1 MLGFSPLS
9 SAPLGSAGDAPT
21 PVILAPISG
30 VQGNSQAGVL
40 GFTTVQQPTQGI
52 TGVEAT
58 AEVTDQPIARQPASV
73 SLTGFDLTAED
84 DIKPVTLIIG
94 SYFSLYVLPEHTA
107 ELGTLPLTGFN
118 YVASVDSAG
127 ELTTEVSA
135 VGVAKVAS
143 VGGVETT
150 SEIGSVVAS
159 VDMNQ
164 GITGFDVSAENGTL
178 SVVVHAFVDIS
189 GVDATLEVTRMPHVP
204 VDTTISTGFENTL
217 EVEELANTPVDTTI
231 STGFENTLETDDL
244 GNTPVVKIIG
254 SAGVNTTQVG
264 ELENTPKQVTIT
276 GFGPVTFVGTLG
288 NLNADRTVVGVE
300 AVSQVKAPLNDPGI
314 GITTGAEGTLE
325 SEGLANRSTLQVVA
339 GYEHTLELEE
349 LDNESSIQVISGSEA
364 TQELTNF
371 QGIPIATDSVNHLV
385 QVSGVEATG
394 ELTTV
399 QTSRNPSALLY
410 PWEMEAQL
418 GNVVALSVADV
429 EISGQELTTEVG
441 AAPTV
446 SLITT
451 RVVPLTGFDLT
462 NSLGN
467 VSVDGIVVDF
477 ETLAQNF
484 EIARN
489 VIPEALASRK
499 VFPIAG
505 ARKLAA

>member
-9 SAPLGSAGDAPT
+9 SSPLGSAGGAPT

-40 GFTTVQQPTQGI
+40 GFTAVQQPVQEI

-58 AEVTDQPIARQPASV
+58 GEVTDQPIARQPASV

-84 DIKPVTLIIG
+84 DIKPVTFIIG

-118 YVASVDSAG
+118 YVVSVTSAG

-178 SVVVHAFVDIS
+178 SVVVHAFVDVS
-189 GVDATLEVTRMPHVP
+189 GVDATLEITRMPHVP
-204 VDTTISTGFENTL
+204 VITEITDSFERTLELEGLDNDPVITTISTGFENT
-217 EVEELANTPVDTTI
+217 V
-231 STGFENTLETDDL
+231 ETDDL
-244 GNTPVVKIIG
+244 GNTPVVQGI
-254 SAGVNTTQVG
+254 S
-264 ELENTPKQVTIT
+264 
-276 GFGPVTFVGTLG
+276 GFGPSTFVGNLG
-288 NLNADRTVVGVE
+288 NTSVSRTIVGVE
-300 AVSQVKAPLNDPGI
+300 VTGETKAPINDPAVAT
-314 GITTGAEGTLE
+314 TTGAEGILE
-325 SEGLANRSTLQVVA
+325 SEGLANRSPLQVVA

-349 LDNESSIQVISGSEA
+349 LDNESVIQVISGSEA

-371 QGIPIATDSVNHLV
+371 QGMPIATDSVNHLV

-394 ELTTV
+394 ELAPV

-489 VIPEALASRK
+489 VIPEALASRE

-505 ARKLAA
+505 ARRLAA

>member
-9 SAPLGSAGDAPT
+9 SSTLASTGDAPV
-21 PVILAPISG
+21 PVTLAPVTG
-30 VQGNSQAGVL
+30 VQALGQVGVT
-40 GFTTVQQPTQGI
+40 GFTTVQQPTQEI

-58 AEVTDQPIARQPASV
+58 GELTDQPIARQNASI
-73 SLTGFDLTAED
+73 SITGFDLTVED

-94 SYFSLYVLPEHTA
+94 SYFTLLVLPEHTA

-135 VGVAKVAS
+135 VGVAKVAYVYGTEATGE
-143 VGGVETT
+143 VGT
-150 SEIGSVVAS
+150 SVAS

-164 GITGFDVSAENGTL
+164 GITGLDLSADFTAL
-178 SVVVHAFVDIS
+178 SVVVHALVDIS
-189 GVDATLEVTRMPHVP
+189 GVDATLEITRMPHVP
-204 VDTTISTGFENTL
+204 VVTEITGSFERTLELEELDNDSVITIVSTGFENTA
-217 EVEELANTPVDTTI
+217 ETEE
-231 STGFENTLETDDL
+231 L
-244 GNTPVVKIIG
+244 GNTPVVQGI
-254 SAGVNTTQVG
+254 S
-264 ELENTPKQVTIT
+264 
-276 GFGPVTFVGTLG
+276 GFGPNTLIG
-288 NLNADRTVVGVE
+288 NLDNTPVVRTVVGVE
-300 AVSQVKAPLNDPGI
+300 ATGEIKAPINDPAVA
-314 GITTGAEGTLE
+314 ITTGSEGTLE
-325 SEGLANRSTLQVVA
+325 SEGLANRSPLQVVA

-349 LDNESSIQVISGSEA
+349 LDNESVIQGISGSEA

-371 QGIPIATDSVNHLV
+371 QGMPIATDSVNHLV
-385 QVSGVEATG
+385 QVAGVEATG
-394 ELTTV
+394 EITPV

-418 GNVVALSVADV
+418 GNVVTLTGSFSGLSGLEVTA
-429 EISGQELTTEVG
+429 EVG
-441 AAPTV
+441 VAPTV

-451 RVVPLTGFDLT
+451 KVVPLTGFDLT

-499 VFPIAG
+499 VLPIAG
-505 ARKLAA
+505 ARRLAA

>member
-1 MLGFSPLS
+1 MLGFSPLAS
-9 SAPLGSAGDAPT
+9 GSLGSAGDAST

-40 GFTTVQQPTQGI
+40 GLTAVQQPTQEI

-58 AEVTDQPIARQPASV
+58 GEVTDQPIASQPAFV

-94 SYFSLYVLPEHTA
+94 SYFSVYVLPEHTA

-135 VGVAKVAS
+135 VGVAKVAYVYGTEATGE
-143 VGGVETT
+143 VGT
-150 SEIGSVVAS
+150 SVAS

-164 GITGFDVSAENGTL
+164 GITGLDLSADFTAL

-189 GVDATLEVTRMPHVP
+189 GVDATLEITRMPHVP
-204 VDTTISTGFENTL
+204 VVTEITDSFERTLELEELDNDPVITVVSTGFENT
-217 EVEELANTPVDTTI
+217 VETE
-231 STGFENTLETDDL
+231 DL
-244 GNTPVVKIIG
+244 GNTPVVQ
-254 SAGVNTTQVG
+254 GVS
-264 ELENTPKQVTIT
+264 
-276 GFGPVTFVGTLG
+276 GFGPNTFVG
-288 NLNADRTVVGVE
+288 NLDNTPVVRTVVGVE
-300 AVSQVKAPLNDPGI
+300 ANGETKAPINDPAVAT
-314 GITTGAEGTLE
+314 TTGAEGILE
-325 SEGLANRSTLQVVA
+325 SEGLANRSPLQVVA
-339 GYEHTLELEE
+339 GYEHTLELDE
-349 LDNESSIQVISGSEA
+349 LDNESVIQGISGSEA

-371 QGIPIATDSVNHLV
+371 QGMPIATDGVNHLV

-394 ELTTV
+394 EVTPV

-418 GNVVALSVADV
+418 GNVVT
-429 EISGQELTTEVG
+429 LTGSFSNIIGLEVTAEVG
-441 AAPTV
+441 VAPTV

-451 RVVPLTGFDLT
+451 KVVPLTGFDLT

-499 VFPIAG
+499 VLPIAG
-505 ARKLAA
+505 ARRLAA

>member
-9 SAPLGSAGDAPT
+9 SATLASTGDAQV
-21 PVILAPISG
+21 PVTLAPVTG
-30 VQGNSQAGVL
+30 VQAAGQTGVL
-40 GFTTVQQPTQGI
+40 GLTTVQQPTQEI

-58 AEVTDQPIARQPASV
+58 GEVTDQPIARQPVSV

-94 SYFSLYVLPEHTA
+94 SYFTLLVLPEHTA

-118 YVASVDSAG
+118 YVASVESAG

-135 VGVAKVAS
+135 VGVAKVAY
-143 VGGVETT
+143 VDGVEAT
-150 SEIGSVVAS
+150 SEVGSVVAS

-164 GITGFDVSAENGTL
+164 GITGLALSTEFAAL
-178 SVVVHAFVDIS
+178 SVVVHAFT
-189 GVDATLEVTRMPHVP
+189 DATGLEATSEITRMPHVP
-204 VDTTISTGFENTL
+204 VVTEITDSFERTLELEELVNDPVIAIISTGLEHL
-217 EVEELANTPVDTTI
+217 GEVE
-231 STGFENTLETDDL
+231 DL
-244 GNTPVVKIIG
+244 GNTPVVQGIG
-254 SAGVNTTQVG
+254 GFGSNTFVG
-264 ELENTPKQVTIT
+264 NLGNTPVVQGIG
-276 GFGPVTFVGTLG
+276 GFGPNTFVGNLG
-288 NLNADRTVVGVE
+288 NTPVVRTLVGVE
-300 AVSQVKAPLNDPGI
+300 ATGEIKAPINDPAVA
-314 GITTGAEGTLE
+314 TATGAEGTLE
-325 SEGLANRSTLQVVA
+325 SEGLANRSPLQVVV
-339 GYEHTLELEE
+339 GYDLTLELEE
-349 LDNESSIQVISGSEA
+349 LDNESVIQGISGSEA

-371 QGIPIATDSVNHLV
+371 QGMPIATDSVNHLV

-394 ELTTV
+394 EVTPV

-429 EISGQELTTEVG
+429 NVSGQELTTEVG
-441 AAPTV
+441 TAPTV

-489 VIPEALASRK
+489 VTPEALASRK

-505 ARKLAA
+505 ARRLAA

>member
-9 SAPLGSAGDAPT
+9 SSTLASTGDIPVPAIIAPVD
-21 PVILAPISG
+21 G
-30 VQGNSQAGVL
+30 VQASGQTGVL
-40 GFTTVQQPTQGI
+40 GLTTVQQPTQEI

-94 SYFSLYVLPEHTA
+94 SYFSVYVLPEHTA
-107 ELGTLPLTGFN
+107 ELGTLPLTGLTR
-118 YVASVDSAG
+118 VIEVTSAG

-135 VGVAKVAS
+135 VGVAKIAYVSGEEA
-143 VGGVETT
+143 T

-164 GITGFDVSAENGTL
+164 GITGLALSAENGTL
-178 SVVVHAFVDIS
+178 SVVVHAFT
-189 GVDATLEVTRMPHVP
+189 DATGLEATSEITRMPHVP
-204 VDTTISTGFENTL
+204 VITEVTDSFERTLELEELVNDPVITIISTGLEHL
-217 EVEELANTPVDTTI
+217 GEVE
-231 STGFENTLETDDL
+231 DL
-244 GNTPVVKIIG
+244 GNTPVVQGI
-254 SAGVNTTQVG
+254 S
-264 ELENTPKQVTIT
+264 
-276 GFGPVTFVGTLG
+276 GFGPNTFVGNLG
-288 NLNADRTVVGVE
+288 NTPVVRTIVGLE
-300 AVSQVKAPLNDPGI
+300 ATGETKAPINDPAVA
-314 GITTGAEGTLE
+314 ITTGVEGILE
-325 SEGLANRSTLQVVA
+325 SDGLANRTSLQVVA
-339 GYEHTLELEE
+339 GYGFTLELEE
-349 LDNESSIQVISGSEA
+349 LDNESVTRVISGSEA

-371 QGIPIATDSVNHLV
+371 QGMPIATDSVNHLI

-394 ELTTV
+394 ELAPV

-429 EISGQELTTEVG
+429 NVSGQELTTEIG

-489 VIPEALASRK
+489 VTPEALASRK

>member
-1 MLGFSPLS
+1 MLGFSPIAS
-9 SAPLGSAGDAPT
+9 SPLGAIPKPAI
-21 PVILAPISG
+21 VVPISG
-30 VQGNSQAGVL
+30 VQAIGQTGVL
-40 GFTTVQQPTQGI
+40 GFTTVQQPTQEI

-58 AEVTDQPIARQPASV
+58 AEVTDQPVISQPASV

-94 SYFSLYVLPEHTA
+94 SYFSVYVLPEHTA

-135 VGVAKVAS
+135 VGVAKVAY
-143 VGGVETT
+143 VDGVESTG
-150 SEIGSVVAS
+150 EIGSVVAS

-164 GITGFDVSAENGTL
+164 GITGFDLSAETGTL
-178 SVVVHAFVDIS
+178 SAIVNAFT
-189 GVDATLEVTRMPHVP
+189 DATGLEATSEITRLIHVP
-204 VDTTISTGFENTL
+204 VITEVTDSFERTLELEELVNDPVITIISTGFENT
-217 EVEELANTPVDTTI
+217 VETE
-231 STGFENTLETDDL
+231 DL
-244 GNTPVVKIIG
+244 GNTPVVQGI
-254 SAGVNTTQVG
+254 S
-264 ELENTPKQVTIT
+264 
-276 GFGPVTFVGTLG
+276 GFGPNTFVGNLG
-288 NLNADRTVVGVE
+288 NTPISRTIVGVE
-300 AVSQVKAPLNDPGI
+300 ATGETKAPINDPAVAT
-314 GITTGAEGTLE
+314 TTGAEGTLE
-325 SEGLANRSTLQVVA
+325 SEGLANRSPLQVVA

-349 LDNESSIQVISGSEA
+349 LDNESVIQGISGSEA

-371 QGIPIATDSVNHLV
+371 QGMPIPSDSVNHLV

-394 ELTTV
+394 EVTAV
-399 QTSRNPSALLY
+399 RTSRNPSALLY

-441 AAPTV
+441 SAPTV
-446 SLITT
+446 SLITA

>member
-1 MLGFSPLS
+1 MLGFSPLA
-9 SAPLGSAGDAPT
+9 SATLASTGDAPV
-21 PVILAPISG
+21 PVTLAPVEG
-30 VQGNSQAGVL
+30 VQATGQTGVL
-40 GFTTVQQPTQGI
+40 GLTTVQQPTQEI

-94 SYFSLYVLPEHTA
+94 SYFSVYVLPEHTA
-107 ELGTLPLTGFN
+107 ELGILPLTGLTR
-118 YVASVDSAG
+118 VIEVTSAG

-135 VGVAKVAS
+135 VGVAKVAY
-143 VGGVETT
+143 VGGVEAT
-150 SEIGSVVAS
+150 SEMGSVVAS

-164 GITGFDVSAENGTL
+164 GITGFDLSTENGTL
-178 SVVVHAFVDIS
+178 SIVVHAFVDVS
-189 GVDATLEVTRMPHVP
+189 GVDATLEITRMPHVP
-204 VDTTISTGFENTL
+204 VITEVTDSFERTLELEELVNDPVITIISTGL
-217 EVEELANTPVDTTI
+217 EHL
-231 STGFENTLETDDL
+231 GETEDL
-244 GNTPVVKIIG
+244 GNTPVVQGI
-254 SAGVNTTQVG
+254 S
-264 ELENTPKQVTIT
+264 
-276 GFGPVTFVGTLG
+276 GFGPNTFVGNLG
-288 NLNADRTVVGVE
+288 NTPVVRTIVGVE
-300 AVSQVKAPLNDPGI
+300 VTGETKAPINDPAVAT
-314 GITTGAEGTLE
+314 TTGAEGTLE
-325 SEGLANRSTLQVVA
+325 SEGLANRSPLRVVA
-339 GYEHTLELEE
+339 GYGFTLELEE
-349 LDNESSIQVISGSEA
+349 LDNESVIQGISGSEA

-371 QGIPIATDSVNHLV
+371 QGMPIPSDSVNHLV

-399 QTSRNPSALLY
+399 QTSRHPNALLY

-462 NSLGN
+462 NSIGN

-477 ETLAQNF
+477 ITLAQNF

-505 ARKLAA
+505 ARRLAA

>member
-1 MLGFSPLS
+1 MLGFSPLA
-9 SAPLGSAGDAPT
+9 SATLASTGDAPV
-21 PVILAPISG
+21 PVTLAPVDG
-30 VQGNSQAGVL
+30 VQATGQTGVL
-40 GFTTVQQPTQGI
+40 GLTTVQQPTQEI
-52 TGVEAT
+52 AGVEAT

-73 SLTGFDLTAED
+73 SLAGFDLTAED

-94 SYFSLYVLPEHTA
+94 AYFSVYVLPEHTA
-107 ELGTLPLTGFN
+107 ELGTLPLTGLTR
-118 YVASVDSAG
+118 VIEVTSAG
-127 ELTTEVSA
+127 GLTTEVSA
-135 VGVAKVAS
+135 VGVAKVAY
-143 VGGVETT
+143 VGGVEAT
-150 SEIGSVVAS
+150 SEVGSVVAS
-159 VDMNQ
+159 VS
-164 GITGFDVSAENGTL
+164 ISTS
-178 SVVVHAFVDIS
+178 IS
-189 GVDATLEVTRMPHVP
+189 GVEATEELTTPTFIVNGFVDAIGVEATLEITRMPHVP
-204 VDTTISTGFENTL
+204 VITEITDSFERTLELEELDNDPVITIISTGFENT
-217 EVEELANTPVDTTI
+217 VETE
-231 STGFENTLETDDL
+231 DL
-244 GNTPVVKIIG
+244 GNTPVVQGI
-254 SAGVNTTQVG
+254 S
-264 ELENTPKQVTIT
+264 
-276 GFGPVTFVGTLG
+276 GFGPNTFVSNLG
-288 NLNADRTVVGVE
+288 NTPVSRTIVGVE
-300 AVSQVKAPLNDPGI
+300 ATGETKAPINDPAVAT
-314 GITTGAEGTLE
+314 TTGAEGILE
-325 SEGLANRSTLQVVA
+325 SEGLANRSPLQVVA
-339 GYEHTLELEE
+339 GYDFTLELKE
-349 LDNESSIQVISGSEA
+349 LDNESVIQSISGSEA

-371 QGIPIATDSVNHLV
+371 QGMPIPSDSVNHLV

-394 ELTTV
+394 EVTTV
-399 QTSRNPSALLY
+399 QTTRNPSALLY

>member
-9 SAPLGSAGDAPT
+9 SATLASTGDAPV
-21 PVILAPISG
+21 PVTLAPVDG
-30 VQGNSQAGVL
+30 VQALGQTGVL
-40 GFTTVQQPTQGI
+40 GFTTVQNPTQEI

-73 SLTGFDLTAED
+73 SLTGFDLAAED

-94 SYFSLYVLPEHTA
+94 AYFSVYVLPEHTA
-107 ELGTLPLTGFN
+107 ELGTLPLTGLTR
-118 YVASVDSAG
+118 VIEVTSAG

-135 VGVAKVAS
+135 VGVAKVAYVDG
-143 VGGVETT
+143 VGAT

-164 GITGFDVSAENGTL
+164 GITGFDLSAENGTL
-178 SVVVHAFVDIS
+178 SIVVHAFVDIS
-189 GVDATLEVTRMPHVP
+189 GVDATLEITRMPHVP
-204 VDTTISTGFENTL
+204 VITEITDSFERSLELEELVNDPVITIISTGFENT
-217 EVEELANTPVDTTI
+217 A
-231 STGFENTLETDDL
+231 ETEDL
-244 GNTPVVKIIG
+244 GNTPVVQGI
-254 SAGVNTTQVG
+254 S
-264 ELENTPKQVTIT
+264 
-276 GFGPVTFVGTLG
+276 GFGPSTFVGNLG
-288 NLNADRTVVGVE
+288 NTPVSRTIVGVE
-300 AVSQVKAPLNDPGI
+300 ATGETKSPINDPSVAT
-314 GITTGAEGTLE
+314 TTGAEGTLE
-325 SEGLANRSTLQVVA
+325 SEGLANSTALRVVA
-339 GYEHTLELEE
+339 GYEHTLELGE
-349 LDNESSIQVISGSEA
+349 LDNESVIQGISGSEA

-371 QGIPIATDSVNHLV
+371 QGMPIASDSVNHLV

-394 ELTTV
+394 ELAPV

-446 SLITT
+446 SLITA

-505 ARKLAA
+505 ARRLAA

>member
-9 SAPLGSAGDAPT
+9 SSPLGSAGDAPT
-21 PVILAPISG
+21 PVTLAPISG

-40 GFTTVQQPTQGI
+40 GFTTVQQPTQEI

-58 AEVTDQPIARQPASV
+58 AEVTNQPIARQPASV

-94 SYFSLYVLPEHTA
+94 SYFSVYVLPEHTA
-107 ELGTLPLTGFN
+107 ELGTLPLTGLTR
-118 YVASVDSAG
+118 VIEVTSAG

-135 VGVAKVAS
+135 VGVAKVAY
-143 VGGVETT
+143 VDGVEAT
-150 SEIGSVVAS
+150 SEVGSVVAS
-159 VDMNQ
+159 VDMDK
-164 GITGFDVSAENGTL
+164 GITGFDLSTENGTL
-178 SVVVHAFVDIS
+178 SIVVNTFVDIS
-189 GVDATLEVTRMPHVP
+189 GVDATLEITRMPHVP
-204 VDTTISTGFENTL
+204 VITEVTDSFERTLELEELDNDPVITIISTGFENT
-217 EVEELANTPVDTTI
+217 VETEDLGNTSVVQGIFGFGP
-231 STGFENTLETDDL
+231 STFVGNL
-244 GNTPVVKIIG
+244 GNTPV
-254 SAGVNTTQVG
+254 SR
-264 ELENTPKQVTIT
+264 TI
-276 GFGPVTFVGTLG
+276 
-288 NLNADRTVVGVE
+288 VGVE
-300 AVSQVKAPLNDPGI
+300 ATGETKSPINDPSVAT
-314 GITTGAEGTLE
+314 TTGAEGTLE
-325 SEGLANRSTLQVVA
+325 SEGLANSTALRVVA
-339 GYEHTLELEE
+339 GYEHTLELGE
-349 LDNESSIQVISGSEA
+349 LDNESVIQGISGSEA

-371 QGIPIATDSVNHLV
+371 QGMPIASDSVNHLV

-394 ELTTV
+394 ELAPV

>member
-1 MLGFSPLS
+1 MLGFNPLS
-9 SAPLGSAGDAPT
+9 SATLASTGDAAI
-21 PVILAPISG
+21 PVIIAPVTG
-30 VQGNSQAGVL
+30 VQAVGQVGVT
-40 GFTTVQQPTQGI
+40 GFTTVQQPTQEI

-94 SYFSLYVLPEHTA
+94 AYFSVYVLPEHTA
-107 ELGTLPLTGFN
+107 ELGTLPLTGLTR
-118 YVASVDSAG
+118 VIEVTSAG

-135 VGVAKVAS
+135 VGVAKVAY
-143 VGGVETT
+143 VDGVESTG
-150 SEIGSVVAS
+150 EIGSVVGS
-159 VDMNQ
+159 VDFNQ
-164 GITGFDVSAENGTL
+164 GITGFDLSTENGTL

-189 GVDATLEVTRMPHVP
+189 GVDATLEITRMPHVP
-204 VDTTISTGFENTL
+204 VITEVTDSFERSLELEELDNDPVITIISTGFENT
-217 EVEELANTPVDTTI
+217 VETE
-231 STGFENTLETDDL
+231 DL
-244 GNTPVVKIIG
+244 GNTSVVQGI
-254 SAGVNTTQVG
+254 S
-264 ELENTPKQVTIT
+264 
-276 GFGPVTFVGTLG
+276 GFGPSTFVGNLG
-288 NLNADRTVVGVE
+288 NTPISRTIVGVE
-300 AVSQVKAPLNDPGI
+300 ATGETKAPINDPAVA
-314 GITTGAEGTLE
+314 ITTGAEGILE
-325 SEGLANRSTLQVVA
+325 SDGLANRSPLQVVA
-339 GYEHTLELEE
+339 GYEHTLELGE
-349 LDNESSIQVISGSEA
+349 LDNESVVQGISGSEA

-371 QGIPIATDSVNHLV
+371 QGMPIATDSVNHLV

-394 ELTTV
+394 EVTAV
-399 QTSRNPSALLY
+399 RTSRNPSALLY

-429 EISGQELTTEVG
+429 DISGQELTTEVG
-441 AAPTV
+441 DAPTV

>member
-1 MLGFSPLS
+1 MLGFSPLASATLS
-9 SAPLGSAGDAPT
+9 STGDAPV
-21 PVILAPISG
+21 PVTLAPVDG
-30 VQGNSQAGVL
+30 VQAIGQTGVL
-40 GFTTVQQPTQGI
+40 GLTTVQQPTQEI

-94 SYFSLYVLPEHTA
+94 AYFSVYVLPEHTA
-107 ELGTLPLTGFN
+107 ELGTLPLTGLTR
-118 YVASVDSAG
+118 VIEVTSAG

-135 VGVAKVAS
+135 VGVAKVAYVDG
-143 VGGVETT
+143 VGAT
-150 SEIGSVVAS
+150 SEVGSVVAS

-164 GITGFDVSAENGTL
+164 GITGFDLSAENGTF

-189 GVDATLEVTRMPHVP
+189 GVDATLEITRMPHVP
-204 VDTTISTGFENTL
+204 VITEVTDSFERTLELEELVNDPVITVVSTGFENT
-217 EVEELANTPVDTTI
+217 VETE
-231 STGFENTLETDDL
+231 DL
-244 GNTPVVKIIG
+244 GNTPVVQGI
-254 SAGVNTTQVG
+254 S
-264 ELENTPKQVTIT
+264 
-276 GFGPVTFVGTLG
+276 GFGPNTFVGNLG
-288 NLNADRTVVGVE
+288 NTPVVRSIVGVE
-300 AVSQVKAPLNDPGI
+300 ATGETKAPINDPAVAT
-314 GITTGAEGTLE
+314 TTGAEGILE
-325 SEGLANRSTLQVVA
+325 SEGLANRSPLQVVA
-339 GYEHTLELEE
+339 GYEHTLELDE
-349 LDNESSIQVISGSEA
+349 LDNESVIQGISGSEA

-371 QGIPIATDSVNHLV
+371 QGMPIATDSVNHLV

-394 ELTTV
+394 EVTPV

-441 AAPTV
+441 VAPTV

-451 RVVPLTGFDLT
+451 RVVPLTGFDLN

>member
-1 MLGFSPLS
+1 MLGFSPLA
-9 SAPLGSAGDAPT
+9 SATLASTGAATVPAVIAPVT
-21 PVILAPISG
+21 G
-30 VQGNSQAGVL
+30 VQALGQVGVT
-40 GFTTVQQPTQGI
+40 GFTTVQQPTQEI
-52 TGVEAT
+52 TGVEAVG
-58 AEVTDQPIARQPASV
+58 EVTDQPIARQPASV
-73 SLTGFDLTAED
+73 SLTGFDLTVED

-94 SYFSLYVLPEHTA
+94 SYFTLLVLPEHTA

-118 YVASVDSAG
+118 YVASAESAG

-135 VGVAKVAS
+135 VGVAKIAYVSGEEA
-143 VGGVETT
+143 T

-164 GITGFDVSAENGTL
+164 GITGFDLSTENGTL
-178 SVVVHAFVDIS
+178 SVVVHAFT
-189 GVDATLEVTRMPHVP
+189 DATGLEATSEITRMPHVP
-204 VDTTISTGFENTL
+204 VVTEITDSFERTLELEELVNDPVIAIISTGFENT
-217 EVEELANTPVDTTI
+217 
-231 STGFENTLETDDL
+231 SETEDL
-244 GNTPVVKIIG
+244 GNTPVVQGI
-254 SAGVNTTQVG
+254 S
-264 ELENTPKQVTIT
+264 
-276 GFGPVTFVGTLG
+276 GFGPNTFVGNLG
-288 NLNADRTVVGVE
+288 NTPVVRTIVGLE
-300 AVSQVKAPLNDPGI
+300 ATGETKAPINDPAVA
-314 GITTGAEGTLE
+314 ITTGAEGILE
-325 SEGLANRSTLQVVA
+325 SDGLANRSPLQVVA
-339 GYEHTLELEE
+339 GYEHTLELDE
-349 LDNESSIQVISGSEA
+349 LDNESVIQGISGSEA

-371 QGIPIATDSVNHLV
+371 QGMPIATDSVNHLI

-394 ELTTV
+394 ELAPV

-429 EISGQELTTEVG
+429 NVSGQELTTEIG

-489 VIPEALASRK
+489 VTPEALASRK

>member
-9 SAPLGSAGDAPT
+9 SSTLASTGDAPV
-21 PVILAPISG
+21 PVTLAPVTG
-30 VQGNSQAGVL
+30 VQALGQVGVT
-40 GFTTVQQPTQGI
+40 GFTTVQQPTQEI

-58 AEVTDQPIARQPASV
+58 GELTDQPIARQPASV

-94 SYFSLYVLPEHTA
+94 SYFTLLVLPEHTA

-118 YVASVDSAG
+118 YVASVESAG

-135 VGVAKVAS
+135 VGVAKVAY
-143 VGGVETT
+143 VDGVESTG
-150 SEIGSVVAS
+150 EIGSVVAS

-164 GITGFDVSAENGTL
+164 GITGLALSTENGTL

-189 GVDATLEVTRMPHVP
+189 GVDATLEITRMPHVP
-204 VDTTISTGFENTL
+204 VVTEITDSLERTLELEELVNDPVITIVATGFENTADTEDL
-217 EVEELANTPVDTTI
+217 VNTPVVQGISGLGPTTFV
-231 STGFENTLETDDL
+231 GNL
-244 GNTPVVKIIG
+244 GNTPVV
-254 SAGVNTTQVG
+254 
-264 ELENTPKQVTIT
+264 
-276 GFGPVTFVGTLG
+276 
-288 NLNADRTVVGVE
+288 RTVVSVE
-300 AVSQVKAPLNDPGI
+300 ATGETKAPINDPAVA
-314 GITTGAEGTLE
+314 ITAGAEVILE
-325 SEGLANRSTLQVVA
+325 SEGLANRSPLQAVA
-339 GYEHTLELEE
+339 GYEHTLELGE
-349 LDNESSIQVISGSEA
+349 LDNEPVIQGISGSEA

-371 QGIPIATDSVNHLV
+371 QGMPIATGSVNHLV
-385 QVSGVEATG
+385 QVAGVEATG
-394 ELTTV
+394 EITPV

-418 GNVVALSVADV
+418 ENVVALSVSDV
-429 EISGQELTTEVG
+429 NFSGQELTIEVG

>member
-9 SAPLGSAGDAPT
+9 SATLSSTGDASV
-21 PVILAPISG
+21 PVTLAPVDG
-30 VQGNSQAGVL
+30 VQATGQTGVL
-40 GFTTVQQPTQGI
+40 GFTTVQQPTQEI

-58 AEVTDQPIARQPASV
+58 AEVTDQPIARQPVSV

-107 ELGTLPLTGFN
+107 ELGTLPLTGLTR
-118 YVASVDSAG
+118 VIEVTSAG

-135 VGVAKVAS
+135 VGVAKVAY
-143 VGGVETT
+143 VDGVEST

-159 VDMNQ
+159 VDMDK
-164 GITGFDVSAENGTL
+164 GITGFDLSTENGTL
-178 SVVVHAFVDIS
+178 SIVVHAFVDIS
-189 GVDATLEVTRMPHVP
+189 GVDATLEITRMPHVP
-204 VDTTISTGFENTL
+204 VITEITDSFERTLELEALVNDPVITIISTGFENTA
-217 EVEELANTPVDTTI
+217 EVE
-231 STGFENTLETDDL
+231 DL
-244 GNTPVVKIIG
+244 GNTPVVQGI
-254 SAGVNTTQVG
+254 S
-264 ELENTPKQVTIT
+264 
-276 GFGPVTFVGTLG
+276 GFGPNTFVGNLG
-288 NLNADRTVVGVE
+288 NTTVYRTIVGVE
-300 AVSQVKAPLNDPGI
+300 ATGETKSPINDPAVAT
-314 GITTGAEGTLE
+314 TTGAEGALE
-325 SEGLANRSTLQVVA
+325 SEGLANRSPLQVVA

-349 LDNESSIQVISGSEA
+349 LDNESVIQGISGSEA

-371 QGIPIATDSVNHLV
+371 QGMPIATDSVNHLV

-394 ELTTV
+394 EVTPV
-399 QTSRNPSALLY
+399 QTSRNPSSLLY
-410 PWEMEAQL
+410 PWEVEAQL
-418 GNVVALSVADV
+418 GNVVALSVAYVD
-429 EISGQELTTEVG
+429 ISGQELTTEVG
-441 AAPTV
+441 DAPTV
-446 SLITT
+446 SLITA

-489 VIPEALASRK
+489 VIPETLASRE
-499 VFPIAG
+499 VLPTAG

>member
-1 MLGFSPLS
+1 MLGFNPLS
-9 SAPLGSAGDAPT
+9 SATLASTGDAAI
-21 PVILAPISG
+21 PVIIAPVTG
-30 VQGNSQAGVL
+30 VQAVGQVGVT
-40 GFTTVQQPTQGI
+40 GFTTVQQPTQEI

-94 SYFSLYVLPEHTA
+94 AYFSVYVLPEHTA
-107 ELGTLPLTGFN
+107 ELGTLPLTGLTR
-118 YVASVDSAG
+118 VIEVTSAG

-135 VGVAKVAS
+135 VGVAKVAY
-143 VGGVETT
+143 VDGVEAT
-150 SEIGSVVAS
+150 SEVGSVVAS

-164 GITGFDVSAENGTL
+164 GITGFDLSTENGTL

-189 GVDATLEVTRMPHVP
+189 GVDATLEITRMPHVP
-204 VDTTISTGFENTL
+204 VITEVTDSFERSLELEELDNDPVITIISTGFENT
-217 EVEELANTPVDTTI
+217 A
-231 STGFENTLETDDL
+231 ETEDL
-244 GNTPVVKIIG
+244 GNTPVVQGI
-254 SAGVNTTQVG
+254 S
-264 ELENTPKQVTIT
+264 
-276 GFGPVTFVGTLG
+276 GFGPNTFVGNLG
-288 NLNADRTVVGVE
+288 NTPVSRIIVGVE
-300 AVSQVKAPLNDPGI
+300 ATGETKAPINDPAVAT
-314 GITTGAEGTLE
+314 TTGAEGILE
-325 SEGLANRSTLQVVA
+325 SEGLANRSPLQVVA
-339 GYEHTLELEE
+339 GYEHTLELDE
-349 LDNESSIQVISGSEA
+349 LDNESVIQGISGSEA

-371 QGIPIATDSVNHLV
+371 QGMPIATDSVNHLV

-394 ELTTV
+394 EVTAV
-399 QTSRNPSALLY
+399 RTSRNPSALLY

-446 SLITT
+446 SLITA

>member
-1 MLGFSPLS
+1 MLGFSPLA
-9 SAPLGSAGDAPT
+9 SATLASTGDAQV
-21 PVILAPISG
+21 PVTLAPVTG
-30 VQGNSQAGVL
+30 VQATGQTGVL
-40 GFTTVQQPTQGI
+40 GLTTVQQPTQEI

-58 AEVTDQPIARQPASV
+58 GEVTDQPIARQPAFV

-94 SYFSLYVLPEHTA
+94 SYFSVYVLPEHTA
-107 ELGTLPLTGFN
+107 ELGTLPLTGLTR
-118 YVASVDSAG
+118 VIEVTSAG

-178 SVVVHAFVDIS
+178 SVVVHAFVDVS
-189 GVDATLEVTRMPHVP
+189 GVDATLEITRMPHVP
-204 VDTTISTGFENTL
+204 VITEITDSFERTLELEGLDNDPVITTISTGFENT
-217 EVEELANTPVDTTI
+217 V
-231 STGFENTLETDDL
+231 ETDDL
-244 GNTPVVKIIG
+244 GNTPVVQGI
-254 SAGVNTTQVG
+254 S
-264 ELENTPKQVTIT
+264 
-276 GFGPVTFVGTLG
+276 GFGPSTFVGNLG
-288 NLNADRTVVGVE
+288 NTSVSRTIVGVE
-300 AVSQVKAPLNDPGI
+300 VTGETKAPINDPAVAT
-314 GITTGAEGTLE
+314 TTGAEGILE
-325 SEGLANRSTLQVVA
+325 SEGLANRSPLQVVA

-349 LDNESSIQVISGSEA
+349 LDNESVIQVISGSEA

-371 QGIPIATDSVNHLV
+371 QGMPIATDSVNHLV

-394 ELTTV
+394 ELAPV

-489 VIPEALASRK
+489 VIPEALASRE

-505 ARKLAA
+505 ARRLAA

>member
-1 MLGFSPLS
+1 MLGFSPLAS
-9 SAPLGSAGDAPT
+9 GSLGSAGDAST

-40 GFTTVQQPTQGI
+40 GLTAVQQPTQEI

-58 AEVTDQPIARQPASV
+58 GEVTDQPIASQPAFV

-94 SYFSLYVLPEHTA
+94 SYFSVYVLPEHTA

-135 VGVAKVAS
+135 VGVAKVAYVNGTEATGE
-143 VGGVETT
+143 VGT
-150 SEIGSVVAS
+150 SVAS

-164 GITGFDVSAENGTL
+164 GITGFDLSADFTAL

-189 GVDATLEVTRMPHVP
+189 GVDATLEITRMPHVP
-204 VDTTISTGFENTL
+204 VVTEITDSFERTLELEELDNDPVITVVSTGFENT
-217 EVEELANTPVDTTI
+217 VETE
-231 STGFENTLETDDL
+231 DL
-244 GNTPVVKIIG
+244 GNTPVVQ
-254 SAGVNTTQVG
+254 GVS
-264 ELENTPKQVTIT
+264 
-276 GFGPVTFVGTLG
+276 GFGPNTFVG
-288 NLNADRTVVGVE
+288 NLDNTPVVRTVVGVE
-300 AVSQVKAPLNDPGI
+300 ANGETKAPINDPAVAT
-314 GITTGAEGTLE
+314 TTGAEGILE
-325 SEGLANRSTLQVVA
+325 SEGLANRSPLQVVA
-339 GYEHTLELEE
+339 GYEHTLELDE
-349 LDNESSIQVISGSEA
+349 LDNESVIQGISGSEA

-371 QGIPIATDSVNHLV
+371 QGMPIATDGVNHLV

-394 ELTTV
+394 EVTPV

-418 GNVVALSVADV
+418 GNVVT
-429 EISGQELTTEVG
+429 LTGSFSNIIGLEVTAEVG
-441 AAPTV
+441 VAPTV

-451 RVVPLTGFDLT
+451 KVVPLTGFDLT

-489 VIPEALASRK
+489 VIPEVLASRE
-499 VFPIAG
+499 VTPILG
-505 ARKLAA
+505 NRKLAA

>member
-9 SAPLGSAGDAPT
+9 SAPLGSAGDAPI

-40 GFTTVQQPTQGI
+40 GFTTVQQPTQGV

-94 SYFSLYVLPEHTA
+94 SYFSLYVLPEHTV
-107 ELGTLPLTGFN
+107 ELGTLPLTGLTR
-118 YVASVDSAG
+118 VIEVTSAG

-135 VGVAKVAS
+135 VGVAKVAY
-143 VGGVETT
+143 VDGVEAT
-150 SEIGSVVAS
+150 SEVGSVVAS
-159 VDMNQ
+159 VDMDK
-164 GITGFDVSAENGTL
+164 GITGFDLSTENGTL
-178 SVVVHAFVDIS
+178 SIVVNTFVDIS
-189 GVDATLEVTRMPHVP
+189 GVDATLEITRMPHVP
-204 VDTTISTGFENTL
+204 VITEVTDSFERTLELEELDNDPVITIISTGFENT
-217 EVEELANTPVDTTI
+217 VETEDLGNTSVVQGIFGFGP
-231 STGFENTLETDDL
+231 STFVGNL
-244 GNTPVVKIIG
+244 GNTPV
-254 SAGVNTTQVG
+254 SR
-264 ELENTPKQVTIT
+264 TI
-276 GFGPVTFVGTLG
+276 
-288 NLNADRTVVGVE
+288 VGVE
-300 AVSQVKAPLNDPGI
+300 ATGETKSPINDPSVAT
-314 GITTGAEGTLE
+314 TTGAEGTLE
-325 SEGLANRSTLQVVA
+325 SEGLANSTALRVVA
-339 GYEHTLELEE
+339 GYEHTLELGE
-349 LDNESSIQVISGSEA
+349 LDNESVIQGISGSEA

-371 QGIPIATDSVNHLV
+371 QGMPIASDSVNHLV

-394 ELTTV
+394 ELAPV

-441 AAPTV
+441 SAPTV
-446 SLITT
+446 SLITA

>member
-1 MLGFSPLS
+1 MLGFSPLA
-9 SAPLGSAGDAPT
+9 SATLASTGDAPVPVTRT
-21 PVILAPISG
+21 PVTG
-30 VQGNSQAGVL
+30 VQALGQVGVT
-40 GFTTVQQPTQGI
+40 GFTTVQQPTQEI

-58 AEVTDQPIARQPASV
+58 GEVTDQPIARQNASI
-73 SLTGFDLTAED
+73 SITGFDLTAED

-94 SYFSLYVLPEHTA
+94 SYFTLLVLPGHTA

-135 VGVAKVAS
+135 VGVAKIAYVDGTEA
-143 VGGVETT
+143 T
-150 SEIGSVVAS
+150 SEVGSVVAS

-164 GITGFDVSAENGTL
+164 GITGLEIGAEFTAL
-178 SVVVHAFVDIS
+178 SVVVHAFTDVT
-189 GVDATLEVTRMPHVP
+189 GVDATLEITRMPHVP
-204 VDTTISTGFENTL
+204 VITEITDSFERTLELEELTNDPVITIISTGFENT
-217 EVEELANTPVDTTI
+217 VETE
-231 STGFENTLETDDL
+231 DL
-244 GNTPVVKIIG
+244 GNTPVVQGI
-254 SAGVNTTQVG
+254 S
-264 ELENTPKQVTIT
+264 
-276 GFGPVTFVGTLG
+276 GFGPNTFVGNLG
-288 NLNADRTVVGVE
+288 NTPVVRSIVGVE
-300 AVSQVKAPLNDPGI
+300 ATGETKAPINDPAVAT
-314 GITTGAEGTLE
+314 TTGAEGILE
-325 SEGLANRSTLQVVA
+325 LEGLANRSPLQVVA
-339 GYEHTLELEE
+339 GYEHTLELDE
-349 LDNESSIQVISGSEA
+349 LDNESVIQGISGSEA

-371 QGIPIATDSVNHLV
+371 QGMPIATDSVNHLV

-394 ELTTV
+394 EVTPV

-429 EISGQELTTEVG
+429 NVSGQELTTEVG
-441 AAPTV
+441 TAPTV

-477 ETLAQNF
+477 ITLAQNF